1 MSLYAHLFVS
11 VCVYGV
17 SGVETVQHRKPAC
30 LPYLQ
35 STRTYTF
42 ELTLN
47 TLQPK
52 MKPLILLF
60 WIFAVPVH
68 TFVLQPSVNVT
79 VMQNVSAE
87 VDLWAEQ
94 RLDRLME
101 ATNTEEEKSEGVE
114 QTRGQTDSDVKNK
127 KVVEKEEQRGQNL
140 DEHDMSDVI
149 STKPIHSAQNTSH
162 SQEIKGEEH
171 PPPTVNQNTTP
182 PTMATASHPVLNLH
196 TKSVTVPSSFPS
208 TSQGQTVTTETLP
221 IITTKLRIANSTAEA
236 IGAILLV
243 NESSTNDDL
252 RAEPYVMNSSKL
264 HPLEEVSVDV
274 TAMAARAG
282 PTAKAPLSTFMF
294 ESKNKAAGAK
304 PKDNT
309 TLKAKNKKVLKV
321 RTKKTKIKKK
331 AKKVKKLKRER
342 KLKPTTPLYFPYFED
357 HYCPSE
363 CSCYGRVVQC
373 SDKDL
378 GKIPYGIPYNSRYI
392 LLMNNQIDSIQLKLL
407 SEYDSME
414 FLVLSN
420 NHLTD
425 QTIEGAFEEIKSL
438 KKLYMERNL
447 LRSIPTDLP
456 ITLEELRLDGNQV
469 SVMSDAAFRRCP
481 NLLILS
487 LSNNSLGNKSSTIP
501 PGVLLP
507 LGKLR
512 TLTVSY
518 NQLASVPLQL
528 PLSLRE
534 LYLRGNSIQRL
545 QGDMFWGEAELQV
558 LDLSSN
564 RLTYKGLGKAALL
577 NASRLESL
585 NLEGNL
591 LKQVP
596 LHLPR
601 SIKTLNL
608 EGNFISSIGKDAFIS
623 MPQLEHLGLAR
634 NKITKVALGAFRVL
648 PLLHQLDMSHNA
660 LQQVPRQLP
669 LWLHSATFSHNKIRI
684 IPRNAFCWGRGN
696 ESPLSRLVRVHLEY
710 NLIDLGHLD
719 TLAFRCLRGFQV
731 VQFY

>member
-1 MSLYAHLFVS
+1 
-11 VCVYGV
+11 
-17 SGVETVQHRKPAC
+17 
-30 LPYLQ
+30 
-35 STRTYTF
+35 
-42 ELTLN
+42 
-47 TLQPK
+47 
-52 MKPLILLF
+52 MKPLMLLF
-60 WIFAVPVH
+60 WILAVPIH
-68 TFVLQPSVNVT
+68 TFVLQPSAHMT

-87 VDLWAEQ
+87 GDLWAEQ
-94 RLDRLME
+94 RFEHLIE
-101 ATNTEEEKSEGVE
+101 AEKEKRSEEEVIIQGMVHSKRAEEHGVE
-114 QTRGQTDSDVKNK
+114 QTRGLTESEVKNK
-127 KVVEKEEQRGQNL
+127 EVVEKEEQQGQNL
-140 DEHDMSDVI
+140 DEHYI
-149 STKPIHSAQNTSH
+149 KPILTVWNTSH
-162 SQEIKGEEH
+162 SQEIEGEEH
-171 PPPTVNQNTTP
+171 LPPVVNQTTTSP
-182 PTMATASHPVLNLH
+182 IMTTASQPVLNLH

-208 TSQGQTVTTETLP
+208 TSQGPAATTES
-221 IITTKLRIANSTAEA
+221 IITKLHIVNSTAEA
-236 IGAILLV
+236 IGATLLV
-243 NESSTNDDL
+243 KENGTNDDL
-252 RAEPYVMNSSKL
+252 RVELHVMNSSKL
-264 HPLEEVSVDV
+264 HLMEEVSVDV

-282 PTAKAPLSTFMF
+282 PTAKAPLGTLMVK
-294 ESKNKAAGAK
+294 SKNKAAGAK
-304 PKDNT
+304 HKDNT
-309 TLKAKNKKVLKV
+309 TLKAKKKKVLKV
-321 RTKKTKIKKK
+321 KAKKTKVLKK
-331 AKKVKKLKRER
+331 AKKVSKLKKER
-342 KLKPTTPLYFPYFED
+342 KSKPTTPSYFPYFED
-357 HYCPSE
+357 HYCPPE

-392 LLMNNQIDSIQLKLL
+392 LLMNNHIDSIQSKLL

-425 QTIEGAFEEIKSL
+425 ETIEGAFEGIKSL
-438 KKLYMERNL
+438 KRLYVERNL
-447 LRSIPTDLP
+447 LQSIPNDLP
-456 ITLEELRLDGNQV
+456 VTLEELRLDGNQV
-469 SVMSDAAFRRCP
+469 RVMSDAAFGHCP

-512 TLTVSY
+512 TLTLSY

-534 LYLRGNSIQRL
+534 LYLRGNRIQRL
-545 QGDMFWGEAELQV
+545 QGDMFWGAAELQV

-564 RLTYKGLGKAALL
+564 RLTDKGLGKASLL
-577 NASRLESL
+577 NSSRLESL

-669 LWLHSATFSHNKIRI
+669 LWLYSATFSHNKIHV
-684 IPRNAFCWGRGN
+684 IPRDAFCWGPGN

-710 NLIDLGHLD
+710 NMIDLGHLD

>member
-1 MSLYAHLFVS
+1 
-11 VCVYGV
+11 
-17 SGVETVQHRKPAC
+17 
-30 LPYLQ
+30 
-35 STRTYTF
+35 
-42 ELTLN
+42 
-47 TLQPK
+47 
-52 MKPLILLF
+52 MKPLMLLF
-60 WIFAVPVH
+60 WIFVVSGH

-87 VDLWAEQ
+87 GDLWAEQ
-94 RLDRLME
+94 RFDRLME
-101 ATNTEEEKSEGVE
+101 ALNTEEEKRSEEEVTMQEAEEETDTVEEHGMRITKRVE
-114 QTRGQTDSDVKNK
+114 QTRETDVKS
-127 KVVEKEEQRGQNL
+127 KVVAENEEQQGQNL
-140 DEHDMSDVI
+140 DEHDMSEVI
-149 STKPIHSAQNTSH
+149 LTKPILTAQNTSH
-162 SQEIKGEEH
+162 SQEIEGEEH
-171 PPPTVNQNTTP
+171 LPPTDNQNATP
-182 PTMATASHPVLNLH
+182 PTMATASQPVLNLL
-196 TKSVTVPSSFPS
+196 TKSVTVPSSFPF
-208 TSQGQTVTTETLP
+208 TSQGPAATTETLS
-221 IITTKLRIANSTAEA
+221 IITTKLHIGNSTAEA
-236 IGAILLV
+236 TGATLLV

-252 RAEPYVMNSSKL
+252 RVELHVMNSSKL
-264 HPLEEVSVDV
+264 HPLEEVSVKV

-282 PTAKAPLSTFMF
+282 PTAKAPLSTFMVK
-294 ESKNKAAGAK
+294 SKNK
-304 PKDNT
+304 PKDNM
-309 TLKAKNKKVLKV
+309 TLKAKKKKVLKV
-321 RTKKTKIKKK
+321 KAKKTKVTKK

-342 KLKPTTPLYFPYFED
+342 KLKPTTPSYFPYFED

-373 SDKDL
+373 SDKHLD
-378 GKIPYGIPYNSRYI
+378 KIPYGIPYNSRYI
-392 LLMNNQIDSIQLKLL
+392 LLMNNHIDSIQLKLL

-425 QTIEGAFEEIKSL
+425 ETIEGSFKGIKSL
-438 KKLYMERNL
+438 KRLYVERNL
-447 LRSIPTDLP
+447 LRSIPNDLP
-456 ITLEELRLDGNQV
+456 VTLEELRLDGNQV
-469 SVMSDAAFRRCP
+469 NVMSDAAFGRCP

-512 TLTVSY
+512 TLTLSY

-534 LYLRGNSIQRL
+534 LYLRGNCIQRL

-558 LDLSSN
+558 LDLSVN
-564 RLTYKGLGKAALL
+564 RLTDKGLGKAALL
-577 NASRLESL
+577 NASHLESL

-608 EGNFISSIGKDAFIS
+608 EGNFISNIGKDAFIS

-669 LWLHSATFSHNKIRI
+669 LWLHSATFSHNKIRV
-684 IPRNAFCWGRGN
+684 IPRDAFCWGRGN

>member
-1 MSLYAHLFVS
+1 
-11 VCVYGV
+11 
-17 SGVETVQHRKPAC
+17 
-30 LPYLQ
+30 
-35 STRTYTF
+35 
-42 ELTLN
+42 
-47 TLQPK
+47 
-52 MKPLILLF
+52 MKPLMLLF
-60 WIFAVPVH
+60 WIFAVSGH
-68 TFVLQPSVNVT
+68 TFVLQPSVNMT

-87 VDLWAEQ
+87 GDLWAEQ
-94 RLDRLME
+94 RLDHLME
-101 ATNTEEEKSEGVE
+101 ALNTKEEKRSEEEVTMQEAEEETDTVEEHGMRITKRVE
-114 QTRGQTDSDVKNK
+114 QTRETDVKS
-127 KVVEKEEQRGQNL
+127 KVVAEKEEQQGQNL
-140 DEHDMSDVI
+140 DEHDMSD
-149 STKPIHSAQNTSH
+149 
-162 SQEIKGEEH
+162 EH
-171 PPPTVNQNTTP
+171 LPPTDNQNAT
-182 PTMATASHPVLNLH
+182 PTMATTSQPVLNLH
-196 TKSVTVPSSFPS
+196 TKSVTVPSSFPF
-208 TSQGQTVTTETLP
+208 TSQGPAATTETLP
-221 IITTKLRIANSTAEA
+221 IITTKLHIGNSTAEA
-236 IGAILLV
+236 TGATLLV

-252 RAEPYVMNSSKL
+252 RVELHVMNSSKL
-264 HPLEEVSVDV
+264 HPPEEVSVNV
-274 TAMAARAG
+274 TARAG
-282 PTAKAPLSTFMF
+282 PTAKAPLSTFMV
-294 ESKNKAAGAK
+294 ESKNK
-304 PKDNT
+304 PKDNM
-309 TLKAKNKKVLKV
+309 TLKAKKKKVIKV
-321 RTKKTKIKKK
+321 KAKKTKVTKK

-342 KLKPTTPLYFPYFED
+342 KFKPTTPSYFPYFED

-373 SDKDL
+373 SDKHLD
-378 GKIPYGIPYNSRYI
+378 KIPYGIPYNSRYI
-392 LLMNNQIDSIQLKLL
+392 LLMNNHIDSIQLKLL

-425 QTIEGAFEEIKSL
+425 ETIEGSFEGIKSL
-438 KKLYMERNL
+438 KRLYVEWNL
-447 LRSIPTDLP
+447 LRRIPNDLP
-456 ITLEELRLDGNQV
+456 VTLEELRLDGNQV
-469 SVMSDAAFRRCP
+469 NVMSDAAFGRCP

-512 TLTVSY
+512 TLTLSY

-534 LYLRGNSIQRL
+534 LYLRGNCIQRL

-558 LDLSSN
+558 LDLSVN
-564 RLTYKGLGKAALL
+564 RLTDKGLGKAALL

-608 EGNFISSIGKDAFIS
+608 EGNFISNIGKDAFIS

-648 PLLHQLDMSHNA
+648 PLLHQLDMSHNT

-669 LWLHSATFSHNKIRI
+669 LWLHSATFSHNKIRV
-684 IPRNAFCWGRGN
+684 IPRDAFCWG
-696 ESPLSRLVRVHLEY
+696 
-710 NLIDLGHLD
+710 
-719 TLAFRCLRGFQV
+719 
-731 VQFY
+731 

>member
-1 MSLYAHLFVS
+1 
-11 VCVYGV
+11 
-17 SGVETVQHRKPAC
+17 
-30 LPYLQ
+30 
-35 STRTYTF
+35 
-42 ELTLN
+42 
-47 TLQPK
+47 
-52 MKPLILLF
+52 MKPLMLLF

-68 TFVLQPSVNVT
+68 TFVLKPSVNVT
-79 VMQNVSAE
+79 VRHKISAE
-87 VDLWAEQ
+87 GDLWAEQ
-94 RLDRLME
+94 RFDRLMV
-101 ATNTEEEKSEGVE
+101 ALDTEEEKRNEEEVIMQEAEEETDTVE
-114 QTRGQTDSDVKNK
+114 DHGIRKTKSVGQSRKSDVKSK
-127 KVVEKEEQRGQNL
+127 VVVEKEEQQGQNL
-140 DEHDMSDVI
+140 GEHDMSDVI
-149 STKPIHSAQNTSH
+149 LTKPILTAQNTSL
-162 SQEIKGEEH
+162 SREIVGEEH
-171 PPPTVNQNTTP
+171 LPPTDNQNATS
-182 PTMATASHPVLNLH
+182 PTMATASQAVLNLH
-196 TKSVTVPSSFPS
+196 TKSVHVLSSFPF
-208 TSQGQTVTTETLP
+208 TSQGPAATTETFP
-221 IITTKLRIANSTAEA
+221 NITTRLHIVDSTAEA
-236 IGAILLV
+236 TLLV

-252 RAEPYVMNSSKL
+252 RVELHVMNSSKL
-264 HPLEEVSVDV
+264 HPLDDVSADV

-282 PTAKAPLSTFMF
+282 PTAKTPLSTFMA
-294 ESKNKAAGAK
+294 ESKNK
-304 PKDNT
+304 PKDNM
-309 TLKAKNKKVLKV
+309 TLKAKKAKVLK
-321 RTKKTKIKKK
+321 IKAKK
-331 AKKVKKLKRER
+331 AKVMQKSKKVKKLKRER
-342 KLKPTTPLYFPYFED
+342 KLKPTTPSYFPYFED

-373 SDKDL
+373 SDKHL
-378 GKIPYGIPYNSRYI
+378 NKIPYGIPYNSRYI
-392 LLMNNQIDSIQLKLL
+392 LLMNNHIDSIQLKWL

-425 QTIEGAFEEIKSL
+425 ETIEGSFEGIKSL
-438 KKLYMERNL
+438 KRLYIERNL
-447 LRSIPTDLP
+447 LQSIPNDLP
-456 ITLEELRLDGNQV
+456 VTLEELRLDGNQV
-469 SVMSDAAFRRCP
+469 HVMSIGTLGCCP

-507 LGKLR
+507 LAKLR
-512 TLTVSY
+512 TLTLSY

-534 LYLRGNSIQRL
+534 LYLRGNRIQRL

-558 LDLSSN
+558 LDLSAN
-564 RLTYKGLGKAALL
+564 RLTDKGLGKAALL
-577 NASRLESL
+577 NVSHLESL

-596 LHLPR
+596 LHLPG

-669 LWLHSATFSHNKIRI
+669 LWLHSATFSHNKIRV
-684 IPRNAFCWGRGN
+684 IPRDAFCWGRGN
-696 ESPLSRLVRVHLEY
+696 ESPLSCLVRVQLEY
-710 NLIDLGHLD
+710 NLVDLGHLD